1 MIGYLAHLTLG
12 CLVLAPAEFF
22 TVSTLLSSIVELPL
36 SGTEVHLRT
45 QMEGKE
51 LSRVRGRAL
60 CFYSGELKRGS
71 INCLVSISH
80 AVGRIAATG
89 KVGLLVFFLSAKFS
103 E

>member
-12 CLVLAPAEFF
+12 CLVLAPAEFS

-51 LSRVRGRAL
+51 LSRLHG
-60 CFYSGELKRGS
+60 
-71 INCLVSISH
+71 
-80 AVGRIAATG
+80 
-89 KVGLLVFFLSAKFS
+89 GLFAFTLGVKTEEA
-103 E
+103 

>member
-12 CLVLAPAEFF
+12 CLVLAPAEFS

-60 CFYSGELKRGS
+60 CFYSGELKRGEYKLPRIHKPCGRAES
-71 INCLVSISH
+71 PQREVS
-80 AVGRIAATG
+80 
-89 KVGLLVFFLSAKFS
+89 LLAYFLFAKLS
-103 E
+103 N